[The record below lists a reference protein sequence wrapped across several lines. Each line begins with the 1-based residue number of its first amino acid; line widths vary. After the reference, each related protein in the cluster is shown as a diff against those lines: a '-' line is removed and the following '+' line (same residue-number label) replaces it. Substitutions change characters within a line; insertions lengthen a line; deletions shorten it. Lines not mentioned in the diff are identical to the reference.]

1 MIITTGRADQ
11 YTPEIAELIWAED
24 PALLACEF
32 GTLPPFDAILRQE
45 WASKGAANSHDAMLL
60 AWDDTGVAGLM
71 TGYPVDQ
78 MEARFEATWHLRRD
92 QIARKDWQDWEA
104 RSALIERLFPPPQAG
119 DFYVLDLSI
128 APRSQ
133 GTGLG
138 RRLIGIALE
147 NARAAGCKR
156 LCLDVNADNDAVGFY
171 RRIGLDIQIESRAP
185 LLDERYGVG
194 LHYHMVMPVTA

>member
-1 MIITTGRADQ
+1 MKIDQRRPDQ
-11 YTPEIAELIWAED
+11 YTSEIAELIWAED

-45 WASKGAANSHDAMLL
+45 WAVKGAGNSHDAMVL
-60 AWDDTGVAGLM
+60 ACDDTGVAGLM

-78 MEARFEATWHLRRD
+78 MAARFETTWQLRRD
-92 QIARKDWQDWEA
+92 QIARKDWPDWES
-104 RSALIERLFPPPQAG
+104 RSNLIERLFPAPQAG

-128 APRSQ
+128 APRGQ

-138 RRLIGIALE
+138 RRLIGIALK

-171 RRIGLDIQIESRAP
+171 RSIGLEIQIESRVP
-185 LLDERYGVG
+185 SLDEHYGVG
-194 LHYHMVMPVTA
+194 LHYHMVMPVPA